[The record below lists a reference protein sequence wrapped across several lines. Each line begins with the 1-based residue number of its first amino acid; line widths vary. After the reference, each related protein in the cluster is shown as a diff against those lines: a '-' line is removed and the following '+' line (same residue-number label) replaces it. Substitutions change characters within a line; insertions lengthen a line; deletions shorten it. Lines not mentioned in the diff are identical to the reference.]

1 VRHGAVDD
9 VRLRLAERYTEPGG
23 VAVSDEQLAAAFT
36 KYLGPR
42 PRKPTR
48 KQIETTLDV
57 LGWLSSGDQDP
68 AVKDNIGEIRSLLDV
83 LLEVGW

>member
-1 VRHGAVDD
+1 
-9 VRLRLAERYTEPGG
+9 
-23 VAVSDEQLAAAFT
+23 VSDKAMGRMSESGDQLVGVLDRSLQRSDALRAAFA
-36 KYLGPR
+36 KHGVNSR
-42 PRKPTR
+42 SKPTR

-68 AVKDNIGEIRSLLDV
+68 GMKDDIAAVRMLLDQ